1 MTPPLILASTSRY
14 RRELLNRLG
23 LAFTVEAPGVTENH
37 LVGEPPQS
45 RALRLSAAKADA
57 VADRHPDA
65 VVIGSDQVA
74 ATATGVLDKPGTAS
88 RAREQL
94 ARLSGHSAQFLTA
107 VSIRHQKAGISL
119 DHIETVA
126 VHFRTLSAAEI
137 DRYVAKEQ
145 PLDCAGSFRSE
156 ALGITLFTAVE
167 SRDPTA
173 LVGLPLIWVADALRR
188 AGFELP

>member
-23 LAFTVEAPGVTENH
+23 IAFTVEAPAVAENH

-45 RALRLSAAKADA
+45 RALRLAAAKADA

-74 ATATGVLDKPGTAS
+74 ATAMGVLDKPGTAS

-94 ARLSGHSAQFLTA
+94 SRLSGHSAQFLTA
-107 VSIRHQKAGISL
+107 VSIRCQKAGINL

-126 VHFRTLSAAEI
+126 VHVRPLSAAEI
-137 DRYVAKEQ
+137 DRYVAREQ
-145 PLDCAGSFRSE
+145 ALDCAGSFRSE
-156 ALGITLFTAVE
+156 ALGITLFSAVE

-173 LVGLPLIWVADALRR
+173 LIGLPLIWVADALRK
-188 AGFELP
+188 AGYALP